1 MIPFGVIGA
10 FWGHGIQGVQV
21 NTLSVYGILALTG
34 IIVNDS
40 IVLVDKINRNL
51 KSGMLLYDAV
61 YDAGVSR
68 LRPILLTTFTTAFG
82 LAPLIFE
89 TSRQAQFLIP
99 MAISLAYGLLF
110 GTFFILVVL
119 PASYLVTNKARVMW
133 MKLYHGV
140 EVSPEGVEPAI
151 LELQA
156 NSSVNPIE
164 VGTSS

>member
-1 MIPFGVIGA
+1 
-10 FWGHGIQGVQV
+10 
-21 NTLSVYGILALTG
+21 
-34 IIVNDS
+34 
-40 IVLVDKINRNL
+40 
-51 KSGMLLYDAV
+51 
-61 YDAGVSR
+61 
-68 LRPILLTTFTTAFG
+68 
-82 LAPLIFE
+82 
-89 TSRQAQFLIP
+89 